1 MNHSK
6 RFIGGL
12 LGLGLTA
19 LAVSAAPAMAS
30 GPGTLKFDLST
41 ISVLE
46 EAGCALVGGH
56 TGEGQEL
63 ALGFAING
71 LIDESLAHVMRK
83 GGMKAGDS
91 LILTK
96 PCLLYTSDAADE

>member
-1 MNHSK
+1 MIPST

-46 EAGCALVGGH
+46 EAGVALV
-56 TGEGQEL
+56 L
-63 ALGFAING
+63 
-71 LIDESLAHVMRK
+71 V
-83 GGMKAGDS
+83 
-91 LILTK
+91 
-96 PCLLYTSDAADE
+96 